1 MAKKPTIFQRIN
13 SMFSG
18 NGAIVN
24 NYNVLRANPDD
35 IIVKTK
41 DKDEYDTAVLQARQQ
56 HLLARQWKRAQY
68 DITNRSLASLNEIKL
83 MYREAD
89 LMDLFPEIGT
99 ALDIITEECNYIND
113 SGCVINITSNSERVK
128 AILQDLFVNRL
139 SVNTMLPM
147 ICRCMCKYGNDFLLL
162 NIDDKNG
169 ITGWKELPVY
179 EIERYENGMENPY
192 ASAYTQLSNVNP
204 YMQNSTKFVWVG
216 TNEYIPYQDWQIA
229 HFRLLYNS
237 IFLPYGC
244 SFLQKARRHFRLLSM
259 MEDSMLLYRLERS
272 VERRVFKINVGAID
286 EQDVPAY
293 VQQIANEF
301 KRTPIID
308 PMTGQI
314 DLRKNVLPVWKKTPI
329 PLLDGR
335 TITIEELA
343 KEYENGKINYV
354 YSIQDNSL
362 QIVPGKVVWCGKN
375 YTPTTMVKI
384 TLDDNSYMVMAP
396 EHEIIMRDGTKKRA
410 DKVQEGESVMPFYRE
425 YNPNSLKRMER
436 YEKIY
441 NPNSGKYEY
450 THRLIAKNIKKENEK
465 YNTVHHKDFNKYN
478 NCPDNLLWCD
488 FHEHHKMHSEVGK
501 NNWKDEQ
508 KRQNTI
514 KKLSE
519 STKKRFQEHPMT
531 QDVKN
536 KISSSLKKTFA
547 DPKYREFFQ
556 KNGQYLV
563 NYNRSEEGRNKTIE
577 CNKKRQSYLAMQ
589 PYNHSELHKQHD
601 EIRRRNKIDFWKNGN
616 IEQAKRR
623 MTVIFDDYMWNKI
636 REAILHKI
644 IYNRCSMLEYINTY
658 LIEHLLEINTNKRLH
673 KLGKISR
680 EVLETRIHEIG
691 FNTITEYIDS
701 IKKNHKIK
709 SIEYINGDD
718 VYCMTVVGL
727 NREEDRHNF
736 ALRTFTEND
745 EWNDSGCFVSNCN
758 TEDFFIPVRSDD
770 APNPIETLPAAQ
782 NLNAIDDIKF
792 IQNKVFTALRVPKSF
807 LNFEEAQGDGKNLS
821 LLDVRFSKTVNRIQQ
836 ALIME
841 LNKVAIVHLILLGL
855 TDELTNFTITMNN
868 PSSQAEMLE
877 IENLAKKI
885 TTAKDAITDGG
896 NGIPL
901 MSVTRAWK
909 TILKWSDKEIADNLE
924 ELRLENAL
932 AGELKKTFQIIK
944 RTGIFDPVDNVYGEA
959 GAEYSDTPEEGADD
973 GGVMGGGG
981 SSAGAAIGGGDVD
994 FGEEDMGG
1002 EEMDNGQEG
1011 EMDIE
1016 NAANEDGGGIE
1027 GGQPEQANEN
1037 LGSRYMKKLLTE
1049 TLQKQ
1054 KKISL
1059 DLQRR
1064 EKHYAELLKKKI
1076 NEEKIEKEKK
1086 DNVERI
1092 PLLNKNFLI
1101 NEELDSLQKQ
1111 LNEFTKKKD

>member
-18 NGAIVN
+18 NGAIAN
-24 NYNVLRANPDD
+24 NYNVQRANPDD

-41 DKDEYDTAVLQARQQ
+41 DKDEYDTAALQARQQ

-68 DITNRSLASLNEIKL
+68 DVTNRSLASLNEIKL

-99 ALDIITEECNYIND
+99 ALDIVTEECNYIGD
-113 SGCVINITSNSERVK
+113 SGCVINITSGSERVK

-139 SVNTMLPM
+139 SINVMLPM

-169 ITGWKELPVY
+169 VTGWKELPVY

-259 MEDSMLLYRLERS
+259 MEDSMLVYRLERS

-314 DLRKNVLPVWKKTPI
+314 DLRKNI
-329 PLLDGR
+329 
-335 TITIEELA
+335 LA
-343 KEYENGKINYV
+343 
-354 YSIQDNSL
+354 
-362 QIVPGKVVWCGKN
+362 
-375 YTPTTMVKI
+375 
-384 TLDDNSYMVMAP
+384 
-396 EHEIIMRDGTKKRA
+396 
-410 DKVQEGESVMPFYRE
+410 
-425 YNPNSLKRMER
+425 
-436 YEKIY
+436 
-441 NPNSGKYEY
+441 
-450 THRLIAKNIKKENEK
+450 
-465 YNTVHHKDFNKYN
+465 
-478 NCPDNLLWCD
+478 
-488 FHEHHKMHSEVGK
+488 
-501 NNWKDEQ
+501 
-508 KRQNTI
+508 
-514 KKLSE
+514 
-519 STKKRFQEHPMT
+519 
-531 QDVKN
+531 
-536 KISSSLKKTFA
+536 
-547 DPKYREFFQ
+547 
-556 KNGQYLV
+556 
-563 NYNRSEEGRNKTIE
+563 
-577 CNKKRQSYLAMQ
+577 
-589 PYNHSELHKQHD
+589 
-601 EIRRRNKIDFWKNGN
+601 
-616 IEQAKRR
+616 
-623 MTVIFDDYMWNKI
+623 
-636 REAILHKI
+636 
-644 IYNRCSMLEYINTY
+644 
-658 LIEHLLEINTNKRLH
+658 
-673 KLGKISR
+673 
-680 EVLETRIHEIG
+680 
-691 FNTITEYIDS
+691 
-701 IKKNHKIK
+701 
-709 SIEYINGDD
+709 
-718 VYCMTVVGL
+718 
-727 NREEDRHNF
+727 
-736 ALRTFTEND
+736 
-745 EWNDSGCFVSNCN
+745 N
-758 TEDFFIPVRSDD
+758 TEDFFIPVRSADD
-770 APNPIETLPAAQ
+770 PNPIETLPAAQ

-821 LLDVRFSKTVNRIQQ
+821 LMDVRFSKTVNRIQQ

-868 PSSQAEMLE
+868 SSSQAEMLE

-981 SSAGAAIGGGDVD
+981 GSAGAAIGGGDVD

-1011 EMDIE
+1011 EMNIE
-1016 NAANEDGGGIE
+1016 NAANEDNGGIE
-1027 GGQPEQANEN
+1027 GGQPEHDNEN

-1049 TLQKQ
+1049 TLRKQ

-1076 NEEKIEKEKK
+1076 NEERIEKEKK

-1101 NEELDSLQKQ
+1101 NEELDTLQKQ

>member
-1 MAKKPTIFQRIN
+1 MTKKPTIFQRIN

-18 NGAIVN
+18 NGAIAN
-24 NYNVLRANPDD
+24 NYNVQRANPDD

-41 DKDEYDTAVLQARQQ
+41 DKDEYDTAALQARQQ

-99 ALDIITEECNYIND
+99 ALDIVTEECNYIGD
-113 SGCVINITSNSERVK
+113 SGCVINITSGSERVK

-139 SVNTMLPM
+139 SINVMLPM

-169 ITGWKELPVY
+169 VTGWKELPVY

-259 MEDSMLLYRLERS
+259 MEDSMLVYRLERS

-314 DLRKNVLPVWKKTPI
+314 DLRKNI
-329 PLLDGR
+329 
-335 TITIEELA
+335 LA
-343 KEYENGKINYV
+343 
-354 YSIQDNSL
+354 
-362 QIVPGKVVWCGKN
+362 
-375 YTPTTMVKI
+375 
-384 TLDDNSYMVMAP
+384 
-396 EHEIIMRDGTKKRA
+396 
-410 DKVQEGESVMPFYRE
+410 
-425 YNPNSLKRMER
+425 
-436 YEKIY
+436 
-441 NPNSGKYEY
+441 
-450 THRLIAKNIKKENEK
+450 
-465 YNTVHHKDFNKYN
+465 
-478 NCPDNLLWCD
+478 
-488 FHEHHKMHSEVGK
+488 
-501 NNWKDEQ
+501 
-508 KRQNTI
+508 
-514 KKLSE
+514 
-519 STKKRFQEHPMT
+519 
-531 QDVKN
+531 
-536 KISSSLKKTFA
+536 
-547 DPKYREFFQ
+547 
-556 KNGQYLV
+556 
-563 NYNRSEEGRNKTIE
+563 
-577 CNKKRQSYLAMQ
+577 
-589 PYNHSELHKQHD
+589 
-601 EIRRRNKIDFWKNGN
+601 
-616 IEQAKRR
+616 
-623 MTVIFDDYMWNKI
+623 
-636 REAILHKI
+636 
-644 IYNRCSMLEYINTY
+644 
-658 LIEHLLEINTNKRLH
+658 
-673 KLGKISR
+673 
-680 EVLETRIHEIG
+680 
-691 FNTITEYIDS
+691 
-701 IKKNHKIK
+701 
-709 SIEYINGDD
+709 
-718 VYCMTVVGL
+718 
-727 NREEDRHNF
+727 
-736 ALRTFTEND
+736 
-745 EWNDSGCFVSNCN
+745 N
-758 TEDFFIPVRSDD
+758 TEDFFIPVRSADD
-770 APNPIETLPAAQ
+770 PNPIETLPAAQ

-821 LLDVRFSKTVNRIQQ
+821 LMDVRFSKTVNRIQQ

-868 PSSQAEMLE
+868 SSSQAEMLE

-1011 EMDIE
+1011 EMNIE
-1016 NAANEDGGGIE
+1016 NAANEDNGGIE

-1049 TLQKQ
+1049 TLRKQ

-1076 NEEKIEKEKK
+1076 NEERIEKEKK

-1101 NEELDSLQKQ
+1101 NEELDTLQKQ

>member
-18 NGAIVN
+18 NGAIAN
-24 NYNVLRANPDD
+24 NYNVQRANPDD

-41 DKDEYDTAVLQARQQ
+41 DKDEYDTAAFHARPP
-56 HLLARQWKRAQY
+56 HPLARQWKRAQY

-99 ALDIITEECNYIND
+99 ALDIVTEECNYIGD
-113 SGCVINITSNSERVK
+113 SGCVINITSGSERVK

-139 SVNTMLPM
+139 SINVMLPM

-169 ITGWKELPVY
+169 VTGWKELPVY

-259 MEDSMLLYRLERS
+259 MEDSMLVYRLERS

-314 DLRKNVLPVWKKTPI
+314 DLRKNI
-329 PLLDGR
+329 
-335 TITIEELA
+335 LA
-343 KEYENGKINYV
+343 
-354 YSIQDNSL
+354 
-362 QIVPGKVVWCGKN
+362 
-375 YTPTTMVKI
+375 
-384 TLDDNSYMVMAP
+384 
-396 EHEIIMRDGTKKRA
+396 
-410 DKVQEGESVMPFYRE
+410 
-425 YNPNSLKRMER
+425 
-436 YEKIY
+436 
-441 NPNSGKYEY
+441 
-450 THRLIAKNIKKENEK
+450 
-465 YNTVHHKDFNKYN
+465 
-478 NCPDNLLWCD
+478 
-488 FHEHHKMHSEVGK
+488 
-501 NNWKDEQ
+501 
-508 KRQNTI
+508 
-514 KKLSE
+514 
-519 STKKRFQEHPMT
+519 
-531 QDVKN
+531 
-536 KISSSLKKTFA
+536 
-547 DPKYREFFQ
+547 
-556 KNGQYLV
+556 
-563 NYNRSEEGRNKTIE
+563 
-577 CNKKRQSYLAMQ
+577 
-589 PYNHSELHKQHD
+589 
-601 EIRRRNKIDFWKNGN
+601 
-616 IEQAKRR
+616 
-623 MTVIFDDYMWNKI
+623 
-636 REAILHKI
+636 
-644 IYNRCSMLEYINTY
+644 
-658 LIEHLLEINTNKRLH
+658 
-673 KLGKISR
+673 
-680 EVLETRIHEIG
+680 
-691 FNTITEYIDS
+691 
-701 IKKNHKIK
+701 
-709 SIEYINGDD
+709 
-718 VYCMTVVGL
+718 
-727 NREEDRHNF
+727 
-736 ALRTFTEND
+736 
-745 EWNDSGCFVSNCN
+745 N
-758 TEDFFIPVRSDD
+758 TEDFFIPVRSADD
-770 APNPIETLPAAQ
+770 PNPIETLPAAQ

-821 LLDVRFSKTVNRIQQ
+821 LMDVRFSKTVNRIQQ

-868 PSSQAEMLE
+868 SSSQAEMLE

-1011 EMDIE
+1011 EMNIE
-1016 NAANEDGGGIE
+1016 NAANEDNGGIE

-1049 TLQKQ
+1049 TLRKQ

-1076 NEEKIEKEKK
+1076 NEERIEKEKK

-1101 NEELDSLQKQ
+1101 NEELDTLQKQ

>member
-24 NYNVLRANPDD
+24 NYNVQRANPDD

-41 DKDEYDTAVLQARQQ
+41 DKDEYDKAALQARQQ

-83 MYREAD
+83 CYREAD

-99 ALDIITEECNYIND
+99 ALDIVTEECNYIGD
-113 SGCVINITSNSERVK
+113 SGCVINISSGSERVK

-139 SVNTMLPM
+139 SINVMLPM

-169 ITGWKELPVY
+169 VTGWKELPVY

-259 MEDSMLLYRLERS
+259 MEDSMLVYRLERS

-308 PMTGQI
+308 PLTGQI
-314 DLRKNVLPVWKKTPI
+314 DLRKNI
-329 PLLDGR
+329 
-335 TITIEELA
+335 LA
-343 KEYENGKINYV
+343 
-354 YSIQDNSL
+354 
-362 QIVPGKVVWCGKN
+362 
-375 YTPTTMVKI
+375 
-384 TLDDNSYMVMAP
+384 
-396 EHEIIMRDGTKKRA
+396 
-410 DKVQEGESVMPFYRE
+410 
-425 YNPNSLKRMER
+425 
-436 YEKIY
+436 
-441 NPNSGKYEY
+441 
-450 THRLIAKNIKKENEK
+450 
-465 YNTVHHKDFNKYN
+465 
-478 NCPDNLLWCD
+478 
-488 FHEHHKMHSEVGK
+488 
-501 NNWKDEQ
+501 
-508 KRQNTI
+508 
-514 KKLSE
+514 
-519 STKKRFQEHPMT
+519 
-531 QDVKN
+531 
-536 KISSSLKKTFA
+536 
-547 DPKYREFFQ
+547 
-556 KNGQYLV
+556 
-563 NYNRSEEGRNKTIE
+563 
-577 CNKKRQSYLAMQ
+577 
-589 PYNHSELHKQHD
+589 
-601 EIRRRNKIDFWKNGN
+601 
-616 IEQAKRR
+616 
-623 MTVIFDDYMWNKI
+623 
-636 REAILHKI
+636 
-644 IYNRCSMLEYINTY
+644 
-658 LIEHLLEINTNKRLH
+658 
-673 KLGKISR
+673 
-680 EVLETRIHEIG
+680 
-691 FNTITEYIDS
+691 
-701 IKKNHKIK
+701 
-709 SIEYINGDD
+709 
-718 VYCMTVVGL
+718 
-727 NREEDRHNF
+727 
-736 ALRTFTEND
+736 
-745 EWNDSGCFVSNCN
+745 N

-973 GGVMGGGG
+973 GSVMGGGS

-1002 EEMDNGQEG
+1002 EEIDNGQEG

-1016 NAANEDGGGIE
+1016 NAANEDNGSIE

-1049 TLQKQ
+1049 TLRKQ

-1059 DLQRR
+1059 DLQKR

-1076 NEEKIEKEKK
+1076 NEERIEKEKK

>member
-24 NYNVLRANPDD
+24 NYNVQRANPDD

-41 DKDEYDTAVLQARQQ
+41 DKDEYDTAALQARQQ

-83 MYREAD
+83 CYREAD

-99 ALDIITEECNYIND
+99 ALDIVTEECNYIGD
-113 SGCVINITSNSERVK
+113 SGCVINITSGSERVK

-139 SVNTMLPM
+139 SINVMLPM

-169 ITGWKELPVY
+169 VTGWKELPVY

-259 MEDSMLLYRLERS
+259 MEDSMLVYRLERS

-308 PMTGQI
+308 PLTGQI
-314 DLRKNVLPVWKKTPI
+314 DLRKNI
-329 PLLDGR
+329 
-335 TITIEELA
+335 LA
-343 KEYENGKINYV
+343 
-354 YSIQDNSL
+354 
-362 QIVPGKVVWCGKN
+362 
-375 YTPTTMVKI
+375 
-384 TLDDNSYMVMAP
+384 
-396 EHEIIMRDGTKKRA
+396 
-410 DKVQEGESVMPFYRE
+410 
-425 YNPNSLKRMER
+425 
-436 YEKIY
+436 
-441 NPNSGKYEY
+441 
-450 THRLIAKNIKKENEK
+450 
-465 YNTVHHKDFNKYN
+465 
-478 NCPDNLLWCD
+478 
-488 FHEHHKMHSEVGK
+488 
-501 NNWKDEQ
+501 
-508 KRQNTI
+508 
-514 KKLSE
+514 
-519 STKKRFQEHPMT
+519 
-531 QDVKN
+531 
-536 KISSSLKKTFA
+536 
-547 DPKYREFFQ
+547 
-556 KNGQYLV
+556 
-563 NYNRSEEGRNKTIE
+563 
-577 CNKKRQSYLAMQ
+577 
-589 PYNHSELHKQHD
+589 
-601 EIRRRNKIDFWKNGN
+601 
-616 IEQAKRR
+616 
-623 MTVIFDDYMWNKI
+623 
-636 REAILHKI
+636 
-644 IYNRCSMLEYINTY
+644 
-658 LIEHLLEINTNKRLH
+658 
-673 KLGKISR
+673 
-680 EVLETRIHEIG
+680 
-691 FNTITEYIDS
+691 
-701 IKKNHKIK
+701 
-709 SIEYINGDD
+709 
-718 VYCMTVVGL
+718 
-727 NREEDRHNF
+727 
-736 ALRTFTEND
+736 
-745 EWNDSGCFVSNCN
+745 N

-973 GGVMGGGG
+973 GSVMGGGS

-1002 EEMDNGQEG
+1002 EEIDNGQEG

-1016 NAANEDGGGIE
+1016 NAANEDNGSIE

-1049 TLQKQ
+1049 TLRKQ

-1059 DLQRR
+1059 DLQKR

-1076 NEEKIEKEKK
+1076 NEERIEKEKK

>member
-24 NYNVLRANPDD
+24 NYNVQRANPDD

-41 DKDEYDTAVLQARQQ
+41 DKDEYDKAALQARQQ

-83 MYREAD
+83 CYREAD

-99 ALDIITEECNYIND
+99 ALDIVTEECNYIGD
-113 SGCVINITSNSERVK
+113 SGCVININSGSERVK

-139 SVNTMLPM
+139 SINVMLPM

-169 ITGWKELPVY
+169 VTGWKELPVY

-259 MEDSMLLYRLERS
+259 MEDSMLVYRLERS

-308 PMTGQI
+308 PLTGQI
-314 DLRKNVLPVWKKTPI
+314 DLRKNI
-329 PLLDGR
+329 
-335 TITIEELA
+335 LA
-343 KEYENGKINYV
+343 
-354 YSIQDNSL
+354 
-362 QIVPGKVVWCGKN
+362 
-375 YTPTTMVKI
+375 
-384 TLDDNSYMVMAP
+384 
-396 EHEIIMRDGTKKRA
+396 
-410 DKVQEGESVMPFYRE
+410 
-425 YNPNSLKRMER
+425 
-436 YEKIY
+436 
-441 NPNSGKYEY
+441 
-450 THRLIAKNIKKENEK
+450 
-465 YNTVHHKDFNKYN
+465 
-478 NCPDNLLWCD
+478 
-488 FHEHHKMHSEVGK
+488 
-501 NNWKDEQ
+501 
-508 KRQNTI
+508 
-514 KKLSE
+514 
-519 STKKRFQEHPMT
+519 
-531 QDVKN
+531 
-536 KISSSLKKTFA
+536 
-547 DPKYREFFQ
+547 
-556 KNGQYLV
+556 
-563 NYNRSEEGRNKTIE
+563 
-577 CNKKRQSYLAMQ
+577 
-589 PYNHSELHKQHD
+589 
-601 EIRRRNKIDFWKNGN
+601 
-616 IEQAKRR
+616 
-623 MTVIFDDYMWNKI
+623 
-636 REAILHKI
+636 
-644 IYNRCSMLEYINTY
+644 
-658 LIEHLLEINTNKRLH
+658 
-673 KLGKISR
+673 
-680 EVLETRIHEIG
+680 
-691 FNTITEYIDS
+691 
-701 IKKNHKIK
+701 
-709 SIEYINGDD
+709 
-718 VYCMTVVGL
+718 
-727 NREEDRHNF
+727 
-736 ALRTFTEND
+736 
-745 EWNDSGCFVSNCN
+745 N

-973 GGVMGGGG
+973 GSVMGGGS

-1002 EEMDNGQEG
+1002 EESDNGQEG

-1016 NAANEDGGGIE
+1016 NAANEDNGSIE

-1049 TLQKQ
+1049 TLRKQ

-1059 DLQRR
+1059 DLQKR

-1076 NEEKIEKEKK
+1076 NEERIEKEKK

>member
-24 NYNVLRANPDD
+24 NYNVQRTNPDD
-35 IIVKTK
+35 IIIKTK
-41 DKDEYDTAVLQARQQ
+41 DKEEYDTAALQARQQ

-99 ALDIITEECNYIND
+99 ALDIVTEECNYIGD
-113 SGCVINITSNSERVK
+113 SGCVINISSGSERVK

-139 SVNTMLPM
+139 SINVMLPM

-169 ITGWKELPVY
+169 VTGWKELPVY

-259 MEDSMLLYRLERS
+259 MEDSMLVYRLERS

-308 PMTGQI
+308 PLTGQI
-314 DLRKNVLPVWKKTPI
+314 DLRKNI
-329 PLLDGR
+329 
-335 TITIEELA
+335 LA
-343 KEYENGKINYV
+343 
-354 YSIQDNSL
+354 
-362 QIVPGKVVWCGKN
+362 
-375 YTPTTMVKI
+375 
-384 TLDDNSYMVMAP
+384 
-396 EHEIIMRDGTKKRA
+396 
-410 DKVQEGESVMPFYRE
+410 
-425 YNPNSLKRMER
+425 
-436 YEKIY
+436 
-441 NPNSGKYEY
+441 
-450 THRLIAKNIKKENEK
+450 
-465 YNTVHHKDFNKYN
+465 
-478 NCPDNLLWCD
+478 
-488 FHEHHKMHSEVGK
+488 
-501 NNWKDEQ
+501 
-508 KRQNTI
+508 
-514 KKLSE
+514 
-519 STKKRFQEHPMT
+519 
-531 QDVKN
+531 
-536 KISSSLKKTFA
+536 
-547 DPKYREFFQ
+547 
-556 KNGQYLV
+556 
-563 NYNRSEEGRNKTIE
+563 
-577 CNKKRQSYLAMQ
+577 
-589 PYNHSELHKQHD
+589 
-601 EIRRRNKIDFWKNGN
+601 
-616 IEQAKRR
+616 
-623 MTVIFDDYMWNKI
+623 
-636 REAILHKI
+636 
-644 IYNRCSMLEYINTY
+644 
-658 LIEHLLEINTNKRLH
+658 
-673 KLGKISR
+673 
-680 EVLETRIHEIG
+680 
-691 FNTITEYIDS
+691 
-701 IKKNHKIK
+701 
-709 SIEYINGDD
+709 
-718 VYCMTVVGL
+718 
-727 NREEDRHNF
+727 
-736 ALRTFTEND
+736 
-745 EWNDSGCFVSNCN
+745 N

-973 GGVMGGGG
+973 GSVMGGGS

-1002 EEMDNGQEG
+1002 EEIDNGQEG

-1016 NAANEDGGGIE
+1016 NAANEDNGSIE

-1049 TLQKQ
+1049 TLRKQ

-1076 NEEKIEKEKK
+1076 NEERIEKEKK
-1086 DNVERI
+1086 DNIERI

>member
-24 NYNVLRANPDD
+24 NYNVQRANPDD

-41 DKDEYDTAVLQARQQ
+41 DKDEYDKAALQARQQ

-83 MYREAD
+83 CYREAD

-99 ALDIITEECNYIND
+99 ALDIVTEECNYIGD
-113 SGCVINITSNSERVK
+113 SGCVINITSGSERVK

-139 SVNTMLPM
+139 SINVMLPM

-169 ITGWKELPVY
+169 VTGWKELPVY

-259 MEDSMLLYRLERS
+259 MEDSMLVYRLERS

-308 PMTGQI
+308 PLTGQI
-314 DLRKNVLPVWKKTPI
+314 DLRKNI
-329 PLLDGR
+329 
-335 TITIEELA
+335 LA
-343 KEYENGKINYV
+343 
-354 YSIQDNSL
+354 
-362 QIVPGKVVWCGKN
+362 
-375 YTPTTMVKI
+375 
-384 TLDDNSYMVMAP
+384 
-396 EHEIIMRDGTKKRA
+396 
-410 DKVQEGESVMPFYRE
+410 
-425 YNPNSLKRMER
+425 
-436 YEKIY
+436 
-441 NPNSGKYEY
+441 
-450 THRLIAKNIKKENEK
+450 
-465 YNTVHHKDFNKYN
+465 
-478 NCPDNLLWCD
+478 
-488 FHEHHKMHSEVGK
+488 
-501 NNWKDEQ
+501 
-508 KRQNTI
+508 
-514 KKLSE
+514 
-519 STKKRFQEHPMT
+519 
-531 QDVKN
+531 
-536 KISSSLKKTFA
+536 
-547 DPKYREFFQ
+547 
-556 KNGQYLV
+556 
-563 NYNRSEEGRNKTIE
+563 
-577 CNKKRQSYLAMQ
+577 
-589 PYNHSELHKQHD
+589 
-601 EIRRRNKIDFWKNGN
+601 
-616 IEQAKRR
+616 
-623 MTVIFDDYMWNKI
+623 
-636 REAILHKI
+636 
-644 IYNRCSMLEYINTY
+644 
-658 LIEHLLEINTNKRLH
+658 
-673 KLGKISR
+673 
-680 EVLETRIHEIG
+680 
-691 FNTITEYIDS
+691 
-701 IKKNHKIK
+701 
-709 SIEYINGDD
+709 
-718 VYCMTVVGL
+718 
-727 NREEDRHNF
+727 
-736 ALRTFTEND
+736 
-745 EWNDSGCFVSNCN
+745 N

-973 GGVMGGGG
+973 GSVMGGGS

-994 FGEEDMGG
+994 FGEEDIGG

-1016 NAANEDGGGIE
+1016 NAANEDNGGVE
-1027 GGQPEQANEN
+1027 GEQPEQANEN

-1049 TLQKQ
+1049 TLRKQ

-1064 EKHYAELLKKKI
+1064 EKHYTELLKKKI
-1076 NEEKIEKEKK
+1076 NEERIEKEKK

>member
-24 NYNVLRANPDD
+24 NYNVQRANPDD

-41 DKDEYDTAVLQARQQ
+41 DKDEYDKAALQARQQ

-83 MYREAD
+83 CYREAD

-99 ALDIITEECNYIND
+99 ALDIVTEECNYIGD
-113 SGCVINITSNSERVK
+113 SGCVINITSGSERVK

-139 SVNTMLPM
+139 SINVMLPM

-169 ITGWKELPVY
+169 VTGWKELPVY

-259 MEDSMLLYRLERS
+259 MEDSMLVYRLERS

-308 PMTGQI
+308 PLTGQI
-314 DLRKNVLPVWKKTPI
+314 DLRKNI
-329 PLLDGR
+329 
-335 TITIEELA
+335 LA
-343 KEYENGKINYV
+343 
-354 YSIQDNSL
+354 
-362 QIVPGKVVWCGKN
+362 
-375 YTPTTMVKI
+375 
-384 TLDDNSYMVMAP
+384 
-396 EHEIIMRDGTKKRA
+396 
-410 DKVQEGESVMPFYRE
+410 
-425 YNPNSLKRMER
+425 
-436 YEKIY
+436 
-441 NPNSGKYEY
+441 
-450 THRLIAKNIKKENEK
+450 
-465 YNTVHHKDFNKYN
+465 
-478 NCPDNLLWCD
+478 
-488 FHEHHKMHSEVGK
+488 
-501 NNWKDEQ
+501 
-508 KRQNTI
+508 
-514 KKLSE
+514 
-519 STKKRFQEHPMT
+519 
-531 QDVKN
+531 
-536 KISSSLKKTFA
+536 
-547 DPKYREFFQ
+547 
-556 KNGQYLV
+556 
-563 NYNRSEEGRNKTIE
+563 
-577 CNKKRQSYLAMQ
+577 
-589 PYNHSELHKQHD
+589 
-601 EIRRRNKIDFWKNGN
+601 
-616 IEQAKRR
+616 
-623 MTVIFDDYMWNKI
+623 
-636 REAILHKI
+636 
-644 IYNRCSMLEYINTY
+644 
-658 LIEHLLEINTNKRLH
+658 
-673 KLGKISR
+673 
-680 EVLETRIHEIG
+680 
-691 FNTITEYIDS
+691 
-701 IKKNHKIK
+701 
-709 SIEYINGDD
+709 
-718 VYCMTVVGL
+718 
-727 NREEDRHNF
+727 
-736 ALRTFTEND
+736 
-745 EWNDSGCFVSNCN
+745 N

-973 GGVMGGGG
+973 GSVMGGGS
-981 SSAGAAIGGGDVD
+981 SSAGTAIGGGDVD
-994 FGEEDMGG
+994 FGEEDIGG

-1016 NAANEDGGGIE
+1016 NAANEDNGGVE
-1027 GGQPEQANEN
+1027 GEQPEQANEN

-1049 TLQKQ
+1049 TLRKQ

-1064 EKHYAELLKKKI
+1064 EKHYTELLKKKI
-1076 NEEKIEKEKK
+1076 NEERIEKEKK

>member
-1 MAKKPTIFQRIN
+1 MC
-13 SMFSG
+13 
-18 NGAIVN
+18 
-24 NYNVLRANPDD
+24 
-35 IIVKTK
+35 
-41 DKDEYDTAVLQARQQ
+41 
-56 HLLARQWKRAQY
+56 
-68 DITNRSLASLNEIKL
+68 
-83 MYREAD
+83 YREAD

-99 ALDIITEECNYIND
+99 ALDIVTEECNYIGD
-113 SGCVINITSNSERVK
+113 SGCVINISSGSERVK

-139 SVNTMLPM
+139 SINVMLPM

-169 ITGWKELPVY
+169 VTGWKELPVY

-259 MEDSMLLYRLERS
+259 MEDSMLVYRLERS

-308 PMTGQI
+308 PLTGQI
-314 DLRKNVLPVWKKTPI
+314 DLRKNI
-329 PLLDGR
+329 
-335 TITIEELA
+335 LA
-343 KEYENGKINYV
+343 
-354 YSIQDNSL
+354 
-362 QIVPGKVVWCGKN
+362 
-375 YTPTTMVKI
+375 
-384 TLDDNSYMVMAP
+384 
-396 EHEIIMRDGTKKRA
+396 
-410 DKVQEGESVMPFYRE
+410 
-425 YNPNSLKRMER
+425 
-436 YEKIY
+436 
-441 NPNSGKYEY
+441 
-450 THRLIAKNIKKENEK
+450 
-465 YNTVHHKDFNKYN
+465 
-478 NCPDNLLWCD
+478 
-488 FHEHHKMHSEVGK
+488 
-501 NNWKDEQ
+501 
-508 KRQNTI
+508 
-514 KKLSE
+514 
-519 STKKRFQEHPMT
+519 
-531 QDVKN
+531 
-536 KISSSLKKTFA
+536 
-547 DPKYREFFQ
+547 
-556 KNGQYLV
+556 
-563 NYNRSEEGRNKTIE
+563 
-577 CNKKRQSYLAMQ
+577 
-589 PYNHSELHKQHD
+589 
-601 EIRRRNKIDFWKNGN
+601 
-616 IEQAKRR
+616 
-623 MTVIFDDYMWNKI
+623 
-636 REAILHKI
+636 
-644 IYNRCSMLEYINTY
+644 
-658 LIEHLLEINTNKRLH
+658 
-673 KLGKISR
+673 
-680 EVLETRIHEIG
+680 
-691 FNTITEYIDS
+691 
-701 IKKNHKIK
+701 
-709 SIEYINGDD
+709 
-718 VYCMTVVGL
+718 
-727 NREEDRHNF
+727 
-736 ALRTFTEND
+736 
-745 EWNDSGCFVSNCN
+745 N

-973 GGVMGGGG
+973 GSVMGGGS

-1002 EEMDNGQEG
+1002 EESDNGQEG

-1016 NAANEDGGGIE
+1016 NAANEDNGSIE

-1049 TLQKQ
+1049 TLRKQ

-1059 DLQRR
+1059 DLQKR

-1076 NEEKIEKEKK
+1076 NEERIEKEKK

>member
-18 NGAIVN
+18 NGAIAN
-24 NYNVLRANPDD
+24 NYNVQRANPDD

-41 DKDEYDTAVLQARQQ
+41 DKDEYDTAALQARQQ

-68 DITNRSLASLNEIKL
+68 DVTNRSLASLNEIKL

-99 ALDIITEECNYIND
+99 ALDIVTEECNYIGD
-113 SGCVINITSNSERVK
+113 SGCVINITSGSERVK

-139 SVNTMLPM
+139 SINVMLPM

-169 ITGWKELPVY
+169 VTGWKELPVY

-259 MEDSMLLYRLERS
+259 MEDSMLVYRLERS

-314 DLRKNVLPVWKKTPI
+314 DLRKNI
-329 PLLDGR
+329 
-335 TITIEELA
+335 LA
-343 KEYENGKINYV
+343 
-354 YSIQDNSL
+354 
-362 QIVPGKVVWCGKN
+362 
-375 YTPTTMVKI
+375 
-384 TLDDNSYMVMAP
+384 
-396 EHEIIMRDGTKKRA
+396 
-410 DKVQEGESVMPFYRE
+410 
-425 YNPNSLKRMER
+425 
-436 YEKIY
+436 
-441 NPNSGKYEY
+441 
-450 THRLIAKNIKKENEK
+450 
-465 YNTVHHKDFNKYN
+465 
-478 NCPDNLLWCD
+478 
-488 FHEHHKMHSEVGK
+488 
-501 NNWKDEQ
+501 
-508 KRQNTI
+508 
-514 KKLSE
+514 
-519 STKKRFQEHPMT
+519 
-531 QDVKN
+531 
-536 KISSSLKKTFA
+536 
-547 DPKYREFFQ
+547 
-556 KNGQYLV
+556 
-563 NYNRSEEGRNKTIE
+563 
-577 CNKKRQSYLAMQ
+577 
-589 PYNHSELHKQHD
+589 
-601 EIRRRNKIDFWKNGN
+601 
-616 IEQAKRR
+616 
-623 MTVIFDDYMWNKI
+623 
-636 REAILHKI
+636 
-644 IYNRCSMLEYINTY
+644 
-658 LIEHLLEINTNKRLH
+658 
-673 KLGKISR
+673 
-680 EVLETRIHEIG
+680 
-691 FNTITEYIDS
+691 
-701 IKKNHKIK
+701 
-709 SIEYINGDD
+709 
-718 VYCMTVVGL
+718 
-727 NREEDRHNF
+727 
-736 ALRTFTEND
+736 
-745 EWNDSGCFVSNCN
+745 N
-758 TEDFFIPVRSDD
+758 TEDFFIPVRSADD
-770 APNPIETLPAAQ
+770 PNPIETLPAAQ
-782 NLNAIDDIKF
+782 NLNAIDESKG

-821 LLDVRFSKTVNRIQQ
+821 LMDVRFSKTVNRIQQ

-868 PSSQAEMLE
+868 SSSQAEMLE

-981 SSAGAAIGGGDVD
+981 GSAGAAIGGGDVD

-1011 EMDIE
+1011 EMNIE
-1016 NAANEDGGGIE
+1016 NAANEDNGGIE

-1049 TLQKQ
+1049 TLRKQ

-1076 NEEKIEKEKK
+1076 NEERIEKEKK

-1101 NEELDSLQKQ
+1101 NEELDTLQKQ

>member
-24 NYNVLRANPDD
+24 NYNVQRANPDD

-41 DKDEYDTAVLQARQQ
+41 DKDEYDKAALQARQQ

-83 MYREAD
+83 CYREAD

-99 ALDIITEECNYIND
+99 ALDIVTEECNYIGD
-113 SGCVINITSNSERVK
+113 SGCVINISSGSERVK

-139 SVNTMLPM
+139 SINVMLPM

-169 ITGWKELPVY
+169 VTGWKELPVY

-259 MEDSMLLYRLERS
+259 MEDSMLVYRLERS

-308 PMTGQI
+308 PLTGQI
-314 DLRKNVLPVWKKTPI
+314 DLRKNI
-329 PLLDGR
+329 
-335 TITIEELA
+335 LA
-343 KEYENGKINYV
+343 
-354 YSIQDNSL
+354 
-362 QIVPGKVVWCGKN
+362 
-375 YTPTTMVKI
+375 
-384 TLDDNSYMVMAP
+384 
-396 EHEIIMRDGTKKRA
+396 
-410 DKVQEGESVMPFYRE
+410 
-425 YNPNSLKRMER
+425 
-436 YEKIY
+436 
-441 NPNSGKYEY
+441 
-450 THRLIAKNIKKENEK
+450 
-465 YNTVHHKDFNKYN
+465 
-478 NCPDNLLWCD
+478 
-488 FHEHHKMHSEVGK
+488 
-501 NNWKDEQ
+501 
-508 KRQNTI
+508 
-514 KKLSE
+514 
-519 STKKRFQEHPMT
+519 
-531 QDVKN
+531 
-536 KISSSLKKTFA
+536 
-547 DPKYREFFQ
+547 
-556 KNGQYLV
+556 
-563 NYNRSEEGRNKTIE
+563 
-577 CNKKRQSYLAMQ
+577 
-589 PYNHSELHKQHD
+589 
-601 EIRRRNKIDFWKNGN
+601 
-616 IEQAKRR
+616 
-623 MTVIFDDYMWNKI
+623 
-636 REAILHKI
+636 
-644 IYNRCSMLEYINTY
+644 
-658 LIEHLLEINTNKRLH
+658 
-673 KLGKISR
+673 
-680 EVLETRIHEIG
+680 
-691 FNTITEYIDS
+691 
-701 IKKNHKIK
+701 
-709 SIEYINGDD
+709 
-718 VYCMTVVGL
+718 
-727 NREEDRHNF
+727 
-736 ALRTFTEND
+736 
-745 EWNDSGCFVSNCN
+745 N

-973 GGVMGGGG
+973 GSVMGGGS

-994 FGEEDMGG
+994 FGEEDMGS
-1002 EEMDNGQEG
+1002 EEIDNGQEG

-1016 NAANEDGGGIE
+1016 NAANEDNGSIE

-1049 TLQKQ
+1049 TLRKQ

-1059 DLQRR
+1059 DLQKR

-1076 NEEKIEKEKK
+1076 NEERIEKEKK

>member
-24 NYNVLRANPDD
+24 NYNVQKTNPDD

-41 DKDEYDTAVLQARQQ
+41 DKDEYDMAALQARQQ

-83 MYREAD
+83 CYREAD

-99 ALDIITEECNYIND
+99 ALDIVTEECNYIGD
-113 SGCVINITSNSERVK
+113 SGCVINITSGSERVK

-139 SVNTMLPM
+139 SINVMLPM

-169 ITGWKELPVY
+169 VTGWKELPVY

-259 MEDSMLLYRLERS
+259 MEDSMLVYRLERS

-308 PMTGQI
+308 PLTGQI
-314 DLRKNVLPVWKKTPI
+314 DLRKNI
-329 PLLDGR
+329 
-335 TITIEELA
+335 LA
-343 KEYENGKINYV
+343 
-354 YSIQDNSL
+354 
-362 QIVPGKVVWCGKN
+362 
-375 YTPTTMVKI
+375 
-384 TLDDNSYMVMAP
+384 
-396 EHEIIMRDGTKKRA
+396 
-410 DKVQEGESVMPFYRE
+410 
-425 YNPNSLKRMER
+425 
-436 YEKIY
+436 
-441 NPNSGKYEY
+441 
-450 THRLIAKNIKKENEK
+450 
-465 YNTVHHKDFNKYN
+465 
-478 NCPDNLLWCD
+478 
-488 FHEHHKMHSEVGK
+488 
-501 NNWKDEQ
+501 
-508 KRQNTI
+508 
-514 KKLSE
+514 
-519 STKKRFQEHPMT
+519 
-531 QDVKN
+531 
-536 KISSSLKKTFA
+536 
-547 DPKYREFFQ
+547 
-556 KNGQYLV
+556 
-563 NYNRSEEGRNKTIE
+563 
-577 CNKKRQSYLAMQ
+577 
-589 PYNHSELHKQHD
+589 
-601 EIRRRNKIDFWKNGN
+601 
-616 IEQAKRR
+616 
-623 MTVIFDDYMWNKI
+623 
-636 REAILHKI
+636 
-644 IYNRCSMLEYINTY
+644 
-658 LIEHLLEINTNKRLH
+658 
-673 KLGKISR
+673 
-680 EVLETRIHEIG
+680 
-691 FNTITEYIDS
+691 
-701 IKKNHKIK
+701 
-709 SIEYINGDD
+709 
-718 VYCMTVVGL
+718 
-727 NREEDRHNF
+727 
-736 ALRTFTEND
+736 
-745 EWNDSGCFVSNCN
+745 N

-973 GGVMGGGG
+973 GSVMGGGG
-981 SSAGAAIGGGDVD
+981 RSAGAAIGGGDVD
-994 FGEEDMGG
+994 FGEEDIGG

-1016 NAANEDGGGIE
+1016 NAADEDNGGME
-1027 GGQPEQANEN
+1027 GEQPEQANEN

-1076 NEEKIEKEKK
+1076 NEERIEKEKK
-1086 DNVERI
+1086 ENVEII

>member
-18 NGAIVN
+18 NGAIAN
-24 NYNVLRANPDD
+24 NYNVQRANPDD

-41 DKDEYDTAVLQARQQ
+41 DKDEYDTAALQARQQ

-83 MYREAD
+83 MYRESD

-99 ALDIITEECNYIND
+99 ALDIVTEECNYIGD
-113 SGCVINITSNSERVK
+113 SGCVINITSGSERVK

-139 SVNTMLPM
+139 SINVMLPM

-169 ITGWKELPVY
+169 VTGWKELPVY

-259 MEDSMLLYRLERS
+259 MEDSMLVYRLERS

-293 VQQIANEF
+293 VQRIANEF

-314 DLRKNVLPVWKKTPI
+314 DLRKNI
-329 PLLDGR
+329 
-335 TITIEELA
+335 LA
-343 KEYENGKINYV
+343 
-354 YSIQDNSL
+354 
-362 QIVPGKVVWCGKN
+362 
-375 YTPTTMVKI
+375 
-384 TLDDNSYMVMAP
+384 
-396 EHEIIMRDGTKKRA
+396 
-410 DKVQEGESVMPFYRE
+410 
-425 YNPNSLKRMER
+425 
-436 YEKIY
+436 
-441 NPNSGKYEY
+441 
-450 THRLIAKNIKKENEK
+450 
-465 YNTVHHKDFNKYN
+465 
-478 NCPDNLLWCD
+478 
-488 FHEHHKMHSEVGK
+488 
-501 NNWKDEQ
+501 
-508 KRQNTI
+508 
-514 KKLSE
+514 
-519 STKKRFQEHPMT
+519 
-531 QDVKN
+531 
-536 KISSSLKKTFA
+536 
-547 DPKYREFFQ
+547 
-556 KNGQYLV
+556 
-563 NYNRSEEGRNKTIE
+563 
-577 CNKKRQSYLAMQ
+577 
-589 PYNHSELHKQHD
+589 
-601 EIRRRNKIDFWKNGN
+601 
-616 IEQAKRR
+616 
-623 MTVIFDDYMWNKI
+623 
-636 REAILHKI
+636 
-644 IYNRCSMLEYINTY
+644 
-658 LIEHLLEINTNKRLH
+658 
-673 KLGKISR
+673 
-680 EVLETRIHEIG
+680 
-691 FNTITEYIDS
+691 
-701 IKKNHKIK
+701 
-709 SIEYINGDD
+709 
-718 VYCMTVVGL
+718 
-727 NREEDRHNF
+727 
-736 ALRTFTEND
+736 
-745 EWNDSGCFVSNCN
+745 N

-821 LLDVRFSKTVNRIQQ
+821 LMDVRFSKTVNRIQQ

-1011 EMDIE
+1011 EMNIE
-1016 NAANEDGGGIE
+1016 NAANEDNGGIE

-1049 TLQKQ
+1049 TLRKQ

-1064 EKHYAELLKKKI
+1064 EKHYTELLKKKI
-1076 NEEKIEKEKK
+1076 NEERIEKEKK

-1101 NEELDSLQKQ
+1101 NEELDTLQKQ

>member
-24 NYNVLRANPDD
+24 NYNVQKTNPDD

-41 DKDEYDTAVLQARQQ
+41 DKDEYDMAALQARQQ

-83 MYREAD
+83 CYREAD

-99 ALDIITEECNYIND
+99 ALDIVTEECNYIGD
-113 SGCVINITSNSERVK
+113 SGCVINITSGSERVK

-139 SVNTMLPM
+139 SINVMLPM

-169 ITGWKELPVY
+169 VTGWKELPVY

-259 MEDSMLLYRLERS
+259 MEDSMLVYRLERS

-308 PMTGQI
+308 PLTGQI
-314 DLRKNVLPVWKKTPI
+314 DLRKNI
-329 PLLDGR
+329 
-335 TITIEELA
+335 LA
-343 KEYENGKINYV
+343 
-354 YSIQDNSL
+354 
-362 QIVPGKVVWCGKN
+362 
-375 YTPTTMVKI
+375 
-384 TLDDNSYMVMAP
+384 
-396 EHEIIMRDGTKKRA
+396 
-410 DKVQEGESVMPFYRE
+410 
-425 YNPNSLKRMER
+425 
-436 YEKIY
+436 
-441 NPNSGKYEY
+441 
-450 THRLIAKNIKKENEK
+450 
-465 YNTVHHKDFNKYN
+465 
-478 NCPDNLLWCD
+478 
-488 FHEHHKMHSEVGK
+488 
-501 NNWKDEQ
+501 
-508 KRQNTI
+508 
-514 KKLSE
+514 
-519 STKKRFQEHPMT
+519 
-531 QDVKN
+531 
-536 KISSSLKKTFA
+536 
-547 DPKYREFFQ
+547 
-556 KNGQYLV
+556 
-563 NYNRSEEGRNKTIE
+563 
-577 CNKKRQSYLAMQ
+577 
-589 PYNHSELHKQHD
+589 
-601 EIRRRNKIDFWKNGN
+601 
-616 IEQAKRR
+616 
-623 MTVIFDDYMWNKI
+623 
-636 REAILHKI
+636 
-644 IYNRCSMLEYINTY
+644 
-658 LIEHLLEINTNKRLH
+658 
-673 KLGKISR
+673 
-680 EVLETRIHEIG
+680 
-691 FNTITEYIDS
+691 
-701 IKKNHKIK
+701 
-709 SIEYINGDD
+709 
-718 VYCMTVVGL
+718 
-727 NREEDRHNF
+727 
-736 ALRTFTEND
+736 
-745 EWNDSGCFVSNCN
+745 N

-973 GGVMGGGG
+973 GSVMGGGG

-994 FGEEDMGG
+994 FGEEDIGG

-1016 NAANEDGGGIE
+1016 NAVDEDNGGME
-1027 GGQPEQANEN
+1027 GEQPEQANEN

-1076 NEEKIEKEKK
+1076 NEERIEKEKK
-1086 DNVERI
+1086 ENVEII

>member
-24 NYNVLRANPDD
+24 NYNVQRANPDD

-41 DKDEYDTAVLQARQQ
+41 DKDEYDKAALQARQQ

-83 MYREAD
+83 CYREAD

-99 ALDIITEECNYIND
+99 ALDIVTEECNYIGD
-113 SGCVINITSNSERVK
+113 SGCVINISSGSERVK

-139 SVNTMLPM
+139 SINVMLPM

-169 ITGWKELPVY
+169 VTGWKELPVY

-259 MEDSMLLYRLERS
+259 MEDSMLVYRLERS

-308 PMTGQI
+308 PLTGQI
-314 DLRKNVLPVWKKTPI
+314 DLRKNI
-329 PLLDGR
+329 
-335 TITIEELA
+335 LA
-343 KEYENGKINYV
+343 
-354 YSIQDNSL
+354 
-362 QIVPGKVVWCGKN
+362 
-375 YTPTTMVKI
+375 
-384 TLDDNSYMVMAP
+384 
-396 EHEIIMRDGTKKRA
+396 
-410 DKVQEGESVMPFYRE
+410 
-425 YNPNSLKRMER
+425 
-436 YEKIY
+436 
-441 NPNSGKYEY
+441 
-450 THRLIAKNIKKENEK
+450 
-465 YNTVHHKDFNKYN
+465 
-478 NCPDNLLWCD
+478 
-488 FHEHHKMHSEVGK
+488 
-501 NNWKDEQ
+501 
-508 KRQNTI
+508 
-514 KKLSE
+514 
-519 STKKRFQEHPMT
+519 
-531 QDVKN
+531 
-536 KISSSLKKTFA
+536 
-547 DPKYREFFQ
+547 
-556 KNGQYLV
+556 
-563 NYNRSEEGRNKTIE
+563 
-577 CNKKRQSYLAMQ
+577 
-589 PYNHSELHKQHD
+589 
-601 EIRRRNKIDFWKNGN
+601 
-616 IEQAKRR
+616 
-623 MTVIFDDYMWNKI
+623 
-636 REAILHKI
+636 
-644 IYNRCSMLEYINTY
+644 
-658 LIEHLLEINTNKRLH
+658 
-673 KLGKISR
+673 
-680 EVLETRIHEIG
+680 
-691 FNTITEYIDS
+691 
-701 IKKNHKIK
+701 
-709 SIEYINGDD
+709 
-718 VYCMTVVGL
+718 
-727 NREEDRHNF
+727 
-736 ALRTFTEND
+736 
-745 EWNDSGCFVSNCN
+745 N

-973 GGVMGGGG
+973 GSVMGGGS

-1002 EEMDNGQEG
+1002 EEIDNGQEG

-1016 NAANEDGGGIE
+1016 NAANEDNGGIE

-1049 TLQKQ
+1049 TLRKQ

-1059 DLQRR
+1059 DLQKR

-1076 NEEKIEKEKK
+1076 NEERIEKEKK

>member
-24 NYNVLRANPDD
+24 NYNVQRANPDD

-41 DKDEYDTAVLQARQQ
+41 DKDEYDKAALQARQQ

-83 MYREAD
+83 CYREAD

-99 ALDIITEECNYIND
+99 ALDIVTEECNYIGD
-113 SGCVINITSNSERVK
+113 SGCVINISSSSERVK

-139 SVNTMLPM
+139 SINVMLPM

-169 ITGWKELPVY
+169 VTGWKELPVY

-259 MEDSMLLYRLERS
+259 MEDSMLVYRLERS

-308 PMTGQI
+308 PLTGQI
-314 DLRKNVLPVWKKTPI
+314 DLRKNI
-329 PLLDGR
+329 
-335 TITIEELA
+335 LA
-343 KEYENGKINYV
+343 
-354 YSIQDNSL
+354 
-362 QIVPGKVVWCGKN
+362 
-375 YTPTTMVKI
+375 
-384 TLDDNSYMVMAP
+384 
-396 EHEIIMRDGTKKRA
+396 
-410 DKVQEGESVMPFYRE
+410 
-425 YNPNSLKRMER
+425 
-436 YEKIY
+436 
-441 NPNSGKYEY
+441 
-450 THRLIAKNIKKENEK
+450 
-465 YNTVHHKDFNKYN
+465 
-478 NCPDNLLWCD
+478 
-488 FHEHHKMHSEVGK
+488 
-501 NNWKDEQ
+501 
-508 KRQNTI
+508 
-514 KKLSE
+514 
-519 STKKRFQEHPMT
+519 
-531 QDVKN
+531 
-536 KISSSLKKTFA
+536 
-547 DPKYREFFQ
+547 
-556 KNGQYLV
+556 
-563 NYNRSEEGRNKTIE
+563 
-577 CNKKRQSYLAMQ
+577 
-589 PYNHSELHKQHD
+589 
-601 EIRRRNKIDFWKNGN
+601 
-616 IEQAKRR
+616 
-623 MTVIFDDYMWNKI
+623 
-636 REAILHKI
+636 
-644 IYNRCSMLEYINTY
+644 
-658 LIEHLLEINTNKRLH
+658 
-673 KLGKISR
+673 
-680 EVLETRIHEIG
+680 
-691 FNTITEYIDS
+691 
-701 IKKNHKIK
+701 
-709 SIEYINGDD
+709 
-718 VYCMTVVGL
+718 
-727 NREEDRHNF
+727 
-736 ALRTFTEND
+736 
-745 EWNDSGCFVSNCN
+745 N

-973 GGVMGGGG
+973 GSVMGGGS

-1002 EEMDNGQEG
+1002 EEIDNGQEG

-1016 NAANEDGGGIE
+1016 NAANEDNGSIE

-1049 TLQKQ
+1049 TLRKQ

-1059 DLQRR
+1059 DLQKR

-1076 NEEKIEKEKK
+1076 NEERIEKEKK

>member
-24 NYNVLRANPDD
+24 NYNVQKTNPDD

-41 DKDEYDTAVLQARQQ
+41 DKDEYDMAALQARQQ

-83 MYREAD
+83 CYREAD

-99 ALDIITEECNYIND
+99 ALDIVTEECNYIGD
-113 SGCVINITSNSERVK
+113 SGCVINITSGSERVK

-139 SVNTMLPM
+139 SINVMLPM

-169 ITGWKELPVY
+169 VTGWKELPVY

-259 MEDSMLLYRLERS
+259 MEDSMLVYRLERS

-308 PMTGQI
+308 PLTGQI
-314 DLRKNVLPVWKKTPI
+314 DLRKNI
-329 PLLDGR
+329 
-335 TITIEELA
+335 LA
-343 KEYENGKINYV
+343 
-354 YSIQDNSL
+354 
-362 QIVPGKVVWCGKN
+362 
-375 YTPTTMVKI
+375 
-384 TLDDNSYMVMAP
+384 
-396 EHEIIMRDGTKKRA
+396 
-410 DKVQEGESVMPFYRE
+410 
-425 YNPNSLKRMER
+425 
-436 YEKIY
+436 
-441 NPNSGKYEY
+441 
-450 THRLIAKNIKKENEK
+450 
-465 YNTVHHKDFNKYN
+465 
-478 NCPDNLLWCD
+478 
-488 FHEHHKMHSEVGK
+488 
-501 NNWKDEQ
+501 
-508 KRQNTI
+508 
-514 KKLSE
+514 
-519 STKKRFQEHPMT
+519 
-531 QDVKN
+531 
-536 KISSSLKKTFA
+536 
-547 DPKYREFFQ
+547 
-556 KNGQYLV
+556 
-563 NYNRSEEGRNKTIE
+563 
-577 CNKKRQSYLAMQ
+577 
-589 PYNHSELHKQHD
+589 
-601 EIRRRNKIDFWKNGN
+601 
-616 IEQAKRR
+616 
-623 MTVIFDDYMWNKI
+623 
-636 REAILHKI
+636 
-644 IYNRCSMLEYINTY
+644 
-658 LIEHLLEINTNKRLH
+658 
-673 KLGKISR
+673 
-680 EVLETRIHEIG
+680 
-691 FNTITEYIDS
+691 
-701 IKKNHKIK
+701 
-709 SIEYINGDD
+709 
-718 VYCMTVVGL
+718 
-727 NREEDRHNF
+727 
-736 ALRTFTEND
+736 
-745 EWNDSGCFVSNCN
+745 N

-973 GGVMGGGG
+973 GSVMGGGS

-994 FGEEDMGG
+994 FGEEDIGG

-1016 NAANEDGGGIE
+1016 NAANEDNGGVE
-1027 GGQPEQANEN
+1027 GEQPEQANEN
-1037 LGSRYMKKLLTE
+1037 LGSRYMKTLLTE
-1049 TLQKQ
+1049 TLRKQ

-1064 EKHYAELLKKKI
+1064 EKHYTELLKKKI
-1076 NEEKIEKEKK
+1076 NEERIEKEKK

-1101 NEELDSLQKQ
+1101 NEELNSLQKQ

>member
-24 NYNVLRANPDD
+24 NYNVQRANPDD

-41 DKDEYDTAVLQARQQ
+41 DKDEYDKAALQARQQ

-83 MYREAD
+83 CYREAD

-99 ALDIITEECNYIND
+99 ALDIVTEECNYIGD
-113 SGCVINITSNSERVK
+113 SGCVINISSGSERVK

-139 SVNTMLPM
+139 SINVMLPM

-169 ITGWKELPVY
+169 VTGWKELPVY

-259 MEDSMLLYRLERS
+259 MEDSMLVYRLERS

-308 PMTGQI
+308 PLTGQI
-314 DLRKNVLPVWKKTPI
+314 DLRKNI
-329 PLLDGR
+329 
-335 TITIEELA
+335 LA
-343 KEYENGKINYV
+343 
-354 YSIQDNSL
+354 
-362 QIVPGKVVWCGKN
+362 
-375 YTPTTMVKI
+375 
-384 TLDDNSYMVMAP
+384 
-396 EHEIIMRDGTKKRA
+396 
-410 DKVQEGESVMPFYRE
+410 
-425 YNPNSLKRMER
+425 
-436 YEKIY
+436 
-441 NPNSGKYEY
+441 
-450 THRLIAKNIKKENEK
+450 
-465 YNTVHHKDFNKYN
+465 
-478 NCPDNLLWCD
+478 
-488 FHEHHKMHSEVGK
+488 
-501 NNWKDEQ
+501 
-508 KRQNTI
+508 
-514 KKLSE
+514 
-519 STKKRFQEHPMT
+519 
-531 QDVKN
+531 
-536 KISSSLKKTFA
+536 
-547 DPKYREFFQ
+547 
-556 KNGQYLV
+556 
-563 NYNRSEEGRNKTIE
+563 
-577 CNKKRQSYLAMQ
+577 
-589 PYNHSELHKQHD
+589 
-601 EIRRRNKIDFWKNGN
+601 
-616 IEQAKRR
+616 
-623 MTVIFDDYMWNKI
+623 
-636 REAILHKI
+636 
-644 IYNRCSMLEYINTY
+644 
-658 LIEHLLEINTNKRLH
+658 
-673 KLGKISR
+673 
-680 EVLETRIHEIG
+680 
-691 FNTITEYIDS
+691 
-701 IKKNHKIK
+701 
-709 SIEYINGDD
+709 
-718 VYCMTVVGL
+718 
-727 NREEDRHNF
+727 
-736 ALRTFTEND
+736 
-745 EWNDSGCFVSNCN
+745 N

-973 GGVMGGGG
+973 GSVMGGGS

-1002 EEMDNGQEG
+1002 EEIDNGQEG

-1016 NAANEDGGGIE
+1016 NAANEDNGSIE

-1049 TLQKQ
+1049 TLRKQ

-1076 NEEKIEKEKK
+1076 NEERIEKEKK

>member
-24 NYNVLRANPDD
+24 NYNVQRANPDD

-41 DKDEYDTAVLQARQQ
+41 DKDEYDKAALQARQQ

-83 MYREAD
+83 CYREAD

-99 ALDIITEECNYIND
+99 ALDIVTEECNYIGD
-113 SGCVINITSNSERVK
+113 SGCVINISSGSERVK

-139 SVNTMLPM
+139 SINVMLPM

-169 ITGWKELPVY
+169 VTGWKELPVY

-259 MEDSMLLYRLERS
+259 MEDSMLVYRLERS

-308 PMTGQI
+308 PLTGQI
-314 DLRKNVLPVWKKTPI
+314 DLRKNI
-329 PLLDGR
+329 
-335 TITIEELA
+335 LA
-343 KEYENGKINYV
+343 
-354 YSIQDNSL
+354 
-362 QIVPGKVVWCGKN
+362 
-375 YTPTTMVKI
+375 
-384 TLDDNSYMVMAP
+384 
-396 EHEIIMRDGTKKRA
+396 
-410 DKVQEGESVMPFYRE
+410 
-425 YNPNSLKRMER
+425 
-436 YEKIY
+436 
-441 NPNSGKYEY
+441 
-450 THRLIAKNIKKENEK
+450 
-465 YNTVHHKDFNKYN
+465 
-478 NCPDNLLWCD
+478 
-488 FHEHHKMHSEVGK
+488 
-501 NNWKDEQ
+501 
-508 KRQNTI
+508 
-514 KKLSE
+514 
-519 STKKRFQEHPMT
+519 
-531 QDVKN
+531 
-536 KISSSLKKTFA
+536 
-547 DPKYREFFQ
+547 
-556 KNGQYLV
+556 
-563 NYNRSEEGRNKTIE
+563 
-577 CNKKRQSYLAMQ
+577 
-589 PYNHSELHKQHD
+589 
-601 EIRRRNKIDFWKNGN
+601 
-616 IEQAKRR
+616 
-623 MTVIFDDYMWNKI
+623 
-636 REAILHKI
+636 
-644 IYNRCSMLEYINTY
+644 
-658 LIEHLLEINTNKRLH
+658 
-673 KLGKISR
+673 
-680 EVLETRIHEIG
+680 
-691 FNTITEYIDS
+691 
-701 IKKNHKIK
+701 
-709 SIEYINGDD
+709 
-718 VYCMTVVGL
+718 
-727 NREEDRHNF
+727 
-736 ALRTFTEND
+736 
-745 EWNDSGCFVSNCN
+745 N

-959 GAEYSDTPEEGADD
+959 GAEYGDTPEEGADD
-973 GGVMGGGG
+973 GSVMGGGS

-1002 EEMDNGQEG
+1002 EEIDNGQEG

-1016 NAANEDGGGIE
+1016 NAANEDNGSIE

-1049 TLQKQ
+1049 TLRKQ

-1059 DLQRR
+1059 DLQKR

-1076 NEEKIEKEKK
+1076 NEERIEKEKK

>member
-24 NYNVLRANPDD
+24 NYNVQRANPDD

-41 DKDEYDTAVLQARQQ
+41 DKDEYDKAALQARQQ

-83 MYREAD
+83 CYREAD

-99 ALDIITEECNYIND
+99 ALDIVTEECNYIGD
-113 SGCVINITSNSERVK
+113 SGCVINITSGSERVK

-139 SVNTMLPM
+139 SINVMLPM

-169 ITGWKELPVY
+169 VTGWKELPVY

-259 MEDSMLLYRLERS
+259 MEDSMLVYRLERS

-308 PMTGQI
+308 PLTGQI
-314 DLRKNVLPVWKKTPI
+314 DLRKNI
-329 PLLDGR
+329 
-335 TITIEELA
+335 LA
-343 KEYENGKINYV
+343 
-354 YSIQDNSL
+354 
-362 QIVPGKVVWCGKN
+362 
-375 YTPTTMVKI
+375 
-384 TLDDNSYMVMAP
+384 
-396 EHEIIMRDGTKKRA
+396 
-410 DKVQEGESVMPFYRE
+410 
-425 YNPNSLKRMER
+425 
-436 YEKIY
+436 
-441 NPNSGKYEY
+441 
-450 THRLIAKNIKKENEK
+450 
-465 YNTVHHKDFNKYN
+465 
-478 NCPDNLLWCD
+478 
-488 FHEHHKMHSEVGK
+488 
-501 NNWKDEQ
+501 
-508 KRQNTI
+508 
-514 KKLSE
+514 
-519 STKKRFQEHPMT
+519 
-531 QDVKN
+531 
-536 KISSSLKKTFA
+536 
-547 DPKYREFFQ
+547 
-556 KNGQYLV
+556 
-563 NYNRSEEGRNKTIE
+563 
-577 CNKKRQSYLAMQ
+577 
-589 PYNHSELHKQHD
+589 
-601 EIRRRNKIDFWKNGN
+601 
-616 IEQAKRR
+616 
-623 MTVIFDDYMWNKI
+623 
-636 REAILHKI
+636 
-644 IYNRCSMLEYINTY
+644 
-658 LIEHLLEINTNKRLH
+658 
-673 KLGKISR
+673 
-680 EVLETRIHEIG
+680 
-691 FNTITEYIDS
+691 
-701 IKKNHKIK
+701 
-709 SIEYINGDD
+709 
-718 VYCMTVVGL
+718 
-727 NREEDRHNF
+727 
-736 ALRTFTEND
+736 
-745 EWNDSGCFVSNCN
+745 N

-973 GGVMGGGG
+973 GSVMGGG
-981 SSAGAAIGGGDVD
+981 SSSTGAIGGGDVD

-1002 EEMDNGQEG
+1002 EEIDNGQEG

-1016 NAANEDGGGIE
+1016 NAANEDNESIE

-1049 TLQKQ
+1049 TLRKQ

-1059 DLQRR
+1059 DLQKR

-1076 NEEKIEKEKK
+1076 NEERIEKEKK

>member
-24 NYNVLRANPDD
+24 NYNVQRANPDD

-41 DKDEYDTAVLQARQQ
+41 DKDEYDKAALQARQQ

-83 MYREAD
+83 CYREAD

-99 ALDIITEECNYIND
+99 ALDIVTEECNYIGD
-113 SGCVINITSNSERVK
+113 SGCVINITSGSERVK

-139 SVNTMLPM
+139 SINVMLPM

-169 ITGWKELPVY
+169 VTGWKELPVY

-259 MEDSMLLYRLERS
+259 MEDSMLVYRLERS

-308 PMTGQI
+308 PLTGQI
-314 DLRKNVLPVWKKTPI
+314 DLRKNI
-329 PLLDGR
+329 
-335 TITIEELA
+335 LA
-343 KEYENGKINYV
+343 
-354 YSIQDNSL
+354 
-362 QIVPGKVVWCGKN
+362 
-375 YTPTTMVKI
+375 
-384 TLDDNSYMVMAP
+384 
-396 EHEIIMRDGTKKRA
+396 
-410 DKVQEGESVMPFYRE
+410 
-425 YNPNSLKRMER
+425 
-436 YEKIY
+436 
-441 NPNSGKYEY
+441 
-450 THRLIAKNIKKENEK
+450 
-465 YNTVHHKDFNKYN
+465 
-478 NCPDNLLWCD
+478 
-488 FHEHHKMHSEVGK
+488 
-501 NNWKDEQ
+501 
-508 KRQNTI
+508 
-514 KKLSE
+514 
-519 STKKRFQEHPMT
+519 
-531 QDVKN
+531 
-536 KISSSLKKTFA
+536 
-547 DPKYREFFQ
+547 
-556 KNGQYLV
+556 
-563 NYNRSEEGRNKTIE
+563 
-577 CNKKRQSYLAMQ
+577 
-589 PYNHSELHKQHD
+589 
-601 EIRRRNKIDFWKNGN
+601 
-616 IEQAKRR
+616 
-623 MTVIFDDYMWNKI
+623 
-636 REAILHKI
+636 
-644 IYNRCSMLEYINTY
+644 
-658 LIEHLLEINTNKRLH
+658 
-673 KLGKISR
+673 
-680 EVLETRIHEIG
+680 
-691 FNTITEYIDS
+691 
-701 IKKNHKIK
+701 
-709 SIEYINGDD
+709 
-718 VYCMTVVGL
+718 
-727 NREEDRHNF
+727 
-736 ALRTFTEND
+736 
-745 EWNDSGCFVSNCN
+745 N

-973 GGVMGGGG
+973 GSVMGGGS

-994 FGEEDMGG
+994 FGEEDIGG
-1002 EEMDNGQEG
+1002 EEIMKIMEVWRVNNLNRQMKILEV
-1011 EMDIE
+1011 DI
-1016 NAANEDGGGIE
+1016 
-1027 GGQPEQANEN
+1027 
-1037 LGSRYMKKLLTE
+1037 
-1049 TLQKQ
+1049 
-1054 KKISL
+1054 
-1059 DLQRR
+1059 
-1064 EKHYAELLKKKI
+1064 
-1076 NEEKIEKEKK
+1076 
-1086 DNVERI
+1086 
-1092 PLLNKNFLI
+1092 
-1101 NEELDSLQKQ
+1101 
-1111 LNEFTKKKD
+1111 

>member
-24 NYNVLRANPDD
+24 NYNVQKTNPDD

-41 DKDEYDTAVLQARQQ
+41 DKDEYDMAALQARQQ

-83 MYREAD
+83 CYREAD

-99 ALDIITEECNYIND
+99 ALDIVTEECNYIGD
-113 SGCVINITSNSERVK
+113 SGCVINITSGSERVK

-139 SVNTMLPM
+139 SINVMLPM

-169 ITGWKELPVY
+169 VTGWKELPVY

-259 MEDSMLLYRLERS
+259 MEDSMLVYRLERS

-308 PMTGQI
+308 PLTGQI
-314 DLRKNVLPVWKKTPI
+314 DLRKNI
-329 PLLDGR
+329 
-335 TITIEELA
+335 LA
-343 KEYENGKINYV
+343 
-354 YSIQDNSL
+354 
-362 QIVPGKVVWCGKN
+362 
-375 YTPTTMVKI
+375 
-384 TLDDNSYMVMAP
+384 
-396 EHEIIMRDGTKKRA
+396 
-410 DKVQEGESVMPFYRE
+410 
-425 YNPNSLKRMER
+425 
-436 YEKIY
+436 
-441 NPNSGKYEY
+441 
-450 THRLIAKNIKKENEK
+450 
-465 YNTVHHKDFNKYN
+465 
-478 NCPDNLLWCD
+478 
-488 FHEHHKMHSEVGK
+488 
-501 NNWKDEQ
+501 
-508 KRQNTI
+508 
-514 KKLSE
+514 
-519 STKKRFQEHPMT
+519 
-531 QDVKN
+531 
-536 KISSSLKKTFA
+536 
-547 DPKYREFFQ
+547 
-556 KNGQYLV
+556 
-563 NYNRSEEGRNKTIE
+563 
-577 CNKKRQSYLAMQ
+577 
-589 PYNHSELHKQHD
+589 
-601 EIRRRNKIDFWKNGN
+601 
-616 IEQAKRR
+616 
-623 MTVIFDDYMWNKI
+623 
-636 REAILHKI
+636 
-644 IYNRCSMLEYINTY
+644 
-658 LIEHLLEINTNKRLH
+658 
-673 KLGKISR
+673 
-680 EVLETRIHEIG
+680 
-691 FNTITEYIDS
+691 
-701 IKKNHKIK
+701 
-709 SIEYINGDD
+709 
-718 VYCMTVVGL
+718 
-727 NREEDRHNF
+727 
-736 ALRTFTEND
+736 
-745 EWNDSGCFVSNCN
+745 N

-770 APNPIETLPAAQ
+770 APNPIETLSAAQ

-973 GGVMGGGG
+973 GSVMGGGG

-994 FGEEDMGG
+994 FGEEDIGG

-1016 NAANEDGGGIE
+1016 NAADEDNGGME
-1027 GGQPEQANEN
+1027 GEQPEQANEN

-1049 TLQKQ
+1049 ALQKQ

-1076 NEEKIEKEKK
+1076 NEERIEKEKK
-1086 DNVERI
+1086 ENVEII

>member
-24 NYNVLRANPDD
+24 NYNVQRANPDD

-41 DKDEYDTAVLQARQQ
+41 DKDEYDKAALQARQQ

-83 MYREAD
+83 CYREAD

-99 ALDIITEECNYIND
+99 ALDIVTEECNYIGD
-113 SGCVINITSNSERVK
+113 SGCVINISSGSERVK

-139 SVNTMLPM
+139 SINVMLPM

-169 ITGWKELPVY
+169 VTGWKELPVY

-259 MEDSMLLYRLERS
+259 MEDSMLVYRLERS

-308 PMTGQI
+308 PLTGQI
-314 DLRKNVLPVWKKTPI
+314 DLRKNI
-329 PLLDGR
+329 
-335 TITIEELA
+335 LA
-343 KEYENGKINYV
+343 
-354 YSIQDNSL
+354 
-362 QIVPGKVVWCGKN
+362 
-375 YTPTTMVKI
+375 
-384 TLDDNSYMVMAP
+384 
-396 EHEIIMRDGTKKRA
+396 
-410 DKVQEGESVMPFYRE
+410 
-425 YNPNSLKRMER
+425 
-436 YEKIY
+436 
-441 NPNSGKYEY
+441 
-450 THRLIAKNIKKENEK
+450 
-465 YNTVHHKDFNKYN
+465 
-478 NCPDNLLWCD
+478 
-488 FHEHHKMHSEVGK
+488 
-501 NNWKDEQ
+501 
-508 KRQNTI
+508 
-514 KKLSE
+514 
-519 STKKRFQEHPMT
+519 
-531 QDVKN
+531 
-536 KISSSLKKTFA
+536 
-547 DPKYREFFQ
+547 
-556 KNGQYLV
+556 
-563 NYNRSEEGRNKTIE
+563 
-577 CNKKRQSYLAMQ
+577 
-589 PYNHSELHKQHD
+589 
-601 EIRRRNKIDFWKNGN
+601 
-616 IEQAKRR
+616 
-623 MTVIFDDYMWNKI
+623 
-636 REAILHKI
+636 
-644 IYNRCSMLEYINTY
+644 
-658 LIEHLLEINTNKRLH
+658 
-673 KLGKISR
+673 
-680 EVLETRIHEIG
+680 
-691 FNTITEYIDS
+691 
-701 IKKNHKIK
+701 
-709 SIEYINGDD
+709 
-718 VYCMTVVGL
+718 
-727 NREEDRHNF
+727 
-736 ALRTFTEND
+736 
-745 EWNDSGCFVSNCN
+745 N

-973 GGVMGGGG
+973 GSVMGGGS

-1016 NAANEDGGGIE
+1016 NAANEDNGSIE

-1049 TLQKQ
+1049 TLRKQ

-1059 DLQRR
+1059 DLQKR

-1076 NEEKIEKEKK
+1076 NEERIEKEKK

>member
-24 NYNVLRANPDD
+24 NYNVQKTNPDD

-41 DKDEYDTAVLQARQQ
+41 DKDEYDMAALQARQQ

-83 MYREAD
+83 CYREAD

-99 ALDIITEECNYIND
+99 ALDIVTEECNYIGD
-113 SGCVINITSNSERVK
+113 SGCVINITSGSERVK

-139 SVNTMLPM
+139 SINVMLPM

-169 ITGWKELPVY
+169 VTGWKELPVY

-259 MEDSMLLYRLERS
+259 MEDSMLVYRLERS

-308 PMTGQI
+308 PLTGQI
-314 DLRKNVLPVWKKTPI
+314 DLRKNI
-329 PLLDGR
+329 
-335 TITIEELA
+335 LA
-343 KEYENGKINYV
+343 
-354 YSIQDNSL
+354 
-362 QIVPGKVVWCGKN
+362 
-375 YTPTTMVKI
+375 
-384 TLDDNSYMVMAP
+384 
-396 EHEIIMRDGTKKRA
+396 
-410 DKVQEGESVMPFYRE
+410 
-425 YNPNSLKRMER
+425 
-436 YEKIY
+436 
-441 NPNSGKYEY
+441 
-450 THRLIAKNIKKENEK
+450 
-465 YNTVHHKDFNKYN
+465 
-478 NCPDNLLWCD
+478 
-488 FHEHHKMHSEVGK
+488 
-501 NNWKDEQ
+501 
-508 KRQNTI
+508 
-514 KKLSE
+514 
-519 STKKRFQEHPMT
+519 
-531 QDVKN
+531 
-536 KISSSLKKTFA
+536 
-547 DPKYREFFQ
+547 
-556 KNGQYLV
+556 
-563 NYNRSEEGRNKTIE
+563 
-577 CNKKRQSYLAMQ
+577 
-589 PYNHSELHKQHD
+589 
-601 EIRRRNKIDFWKNGN
+601 
-616 IEQAKRR
+616 
-623 MTVIFDDYMWNKI
+623 
-636 REAILHKI
+636 
-644 IYNRCSMLEYINTY
+644 
-658 LIEHLLEINTNKRLH
+658 
-673 KLGKISR
+673 
-680 EVLETRIHEIG
+680 
-691 FNTITEYIDS
+691 
-701 IKKNHKIK
+701 
-709 SIEYINGDD
+709 
-718 VYCMTVVGL
+718 
-727 NREEDRHNF
+727 
-736 ALRTFTEND
+736 
-745 EWNDSGCFVSNCN
+745 N

-973 GGVMGGGG
+973 GSVMGGGG
-981 SSAGAAIGGGDVD
+981 SPAGAAIGGGDVD
-994 FGEEDMGG
+994 FGEEDIGG

-1016 NAANEDGGGIE
+1016 NAADEDNGGME
-1027 GGQPEQANEN
+1027 GEQPEQANEN

-1076 NEEKIEKEKK
+1076 NEERIEKEKK
-1086 DNVERI
+1086 ENVEII

>member
-18 NGAIVN
+18 NGAIAN
-24 NYNVLRANPDD
+24 NYNVQRANPDD

-41 DKDEYDTAVLQARQQ
+41 DKDEYDTAALQARQQ

-68 DITNRSLASLNEIKL
+68 DVTNRSLASLNEIKL

-99 ALDIITEECNYIND
+99 ALDIVTEECNYIGD
-113 SGCVINITSNSERVK
+113 SGCVINITSGSERVK

-139 SVNTMLPM
+139 SINVMLPM

-169 ITGWKELPVY
+169 VTGWKELPVY

-259 MEDSMLLYRLERS
+259 MEDSMLVYRLERS

-314 DLRKNVLPVWKKTPI
+314 DLRKNI
-329 PLLDGR
+329 
-335 TITIEELA
+335 LA
-343 KEYENGKINYV
+343 
-354 YSIQDNSL
+354 
-362 QIVPGKVVWCGKN
+362 
-375 YTPTTMVKI
+375 
-384 TLDDNSYMVMAP
+384 
-396 EHEIIMRDGTKKRA
+396 
-410 DKVQEGESVMPFYRE
+410 
-425 YNPNSLKRMER
+425 
-436 YEKIY
+436 
-441 NPNSGKYEY
+441 
-450 THRLIAKNIKKENEK
+450 
-465 YNTVHHKDFNKYN
+465 
-478 NCPDNLLWCD
+478 
-488 FHEHHKMHSEVGK
+488 
-501 NNWKDEQ
+501 
-508 KRQNTI
+508 
-514 KKLSE
+514 
-519 STKKRFQEHPMT
+519 
-531 QDVKN
+531 
-536 KISSSLKKTFA
+536 
-547 DPKYREFFQ
+547 
-556 KNGQYLV
+556 
-563 NYNRSEEGRNKTIE
+563 
-577 CNKKRQSYLAMQ
+577 
-589 PYNHSELHKQHD
+589 
-601 EIRRRNKIDFWKNGN
+601 
-616 IEQAKRR
+616 
-623 MTVIFDDYMWNKI
+623 
-636 REAILHKI
+636 
-644 IYNRCSMLEYINTY
+644 
-658 LIEHLLEINTNKRLH
+658 
-673 KLGKISR
+673 
-680 EVLETRIHEIG
+680 
-691 FNTITEYIDS
+691 
-701 IKKNHKIK
+701 
-709 SIEYINGDD
+709 
-718 VYCMTVVGL
+718 
-727 NREEDRHNF
+727 
-736 ALRTFTEND
+736 
-745 EWNDSGCFVSNCN
+745 N
-758 TEDFFIPVRSDD
+758 TEDFFIPVRSADD
-770 APNPIETLPAAQ
+770 PNPIETLPAAQ

-821 LLDVRFSKTVNRIQQ
+821 LMDVRFSKTVNRIQQ

-868 PSSQAEMLE
+868 SSSQAEMLE

-981 SSAGAAIGGGDVD
+981 GSAGAAIGGGDVD

-1011 EMDIE
+1011 EMNIE
-1016 NAANEDGGGIE
+1016 NAANEDNGGIE

-1049 TLQKQ
+1049 TLRKQ

-1076 NEEKIEKEKK
+1076 NEERIEKEKK

-1101 NEELDSLQKQ
+1101 NEELDTLQKQ

>member
-13 SMFSG
+13 SMFSV

-24 NYNVLRANPDD
+24 NYNVQRANPDD

-41 DKDEYDTAVLQARQQ
+41 DKDEYDTAALQARQQ

-113 SGCVINITSNSERVK
+113 SGCVVNITSNSERVK
-128 AILQDLFVNRL
+128 AILQDLIVNRL
-139 SVNTMLPM
+139 SVDTMLPM
-147 ICRCMCKYGNDFLLL
+147 ICRSICKYGNDFLLL

-169 ITGWKELPVY
+169 VTGWKELPVY

-259 MEDSMLLYRLERS
+259 MEDSMLVYRLERS

-308 PMTGQI
+308 PLTGQI

-343 KEYENGKINYV
+343 KEYENGKTNYV

-375 YTPTTMVKI
+375 YTTKQMIKI

-396 EHEIIMRDGTKKRA
+396 EHEIIMRDGTRKRA
-410 DKVQEGESVMPFYRE
+410 DKVCEGESIMPFYRKCDIH
-425 YNPNSLKRMER
+425 SAKRMER

-450 THRLIAKNIKKENEK
+450 THRLIAKNIKKEDEK
-465 YNTVHHKDFNKYN
+465 YNTVHHIDFNKYN

-488 FHEHHKMHSEVGK
+488 YFEHKSMH
-501 NNWKDEQ
+501 
-508 KRQNTI
+508 
-514 KKLSE
+514 
-519 STKKRFQEHPMT
+519 
-531 QDVKN
+531 
-536 KISSSLKKTFA
+536 
-547 DPKYREFFQ
+547 RELNIRR
-556 KNGQYLV
+556 K
-563 NYNRSEEGRNKTIE
+563 
-577 CNKKRQSYLAMQ
+577 SYKAMQ

-601 EIRRRNKIDFWKNGN
+601 EIRRKNKIEFWKNGN
-616 IEQAKRR
+616 VEQAKRR
-623 MTVIFDDYMWNKI
+623 MTVAFDDFMWNKI
-636 REAILHKI
+636 REAILGKI
-644 IYNRCSMLEYINTY
+644 IYNRNTMLEYINTY

-673 KLGKISR
+673 KLNKISR
-680 EVLETRIHEIG
+680 EVLESRIHELG
-691 FNTITEYIDS
+691 FNTITEYIEN

-709 SIEYINGDD
+709 SIEYIDGDD

-727 NREEDRHNF
+727 NGEEDRHNF
-736 ALRTFTEND
+736 ALRTFISND

-758 TEDFFIPVRSDD
+758 LEDFFIPVRSDD

-959 GAEYSDTPEEGADD
+959 GAEYSDTSEEGADD
-973 GGVMGGGG
+973 GSVMGGGG

-1011 EMDIE
+1011 EIAIE
-1016 NAANEDGGGIE
+1016 NAANEDNGGVE
-1027 GGQPEQANEN
+1027 GEQPEQANEN

-1064 EKHYAELLKKKI
+1064 EKYYAELLKKKI
-1076 NEEKIEKEKK
+1076 NEERIEKEKK

-1092 PLLNKNFLI
+1092 PILNKNFLI

>member
-24 NYNVLRANPDD
+24 NYNVQRANPDD

-41 DKDEYDTAVLQARQQ
+41 DKDEYDKAALQARQQ

-83 MYREAD
+83 CYREAD

-99 ALDIITEECNYIND
+99 ALDIVTEECNYIGD
-113 SGCVINITSNSERVK
+113 SGCVINITSGSERVK

-139 SVNTMLPM
+139 SINVMLPM

-169 ITGWKELPVY
+169 VTGWKELPVY

-259 MEDSMLLYRLERS
+259 MEDSMLVYRLERS

-314 DLRKNVLPVWKKTPI
+314 DLRKNI
-329 PLLDGR
+329 
-335 TITIEELA
+335 LA
-343 KEYENGKINYV
+343 
-354 YSIQDNSL
+354 
-362 QIVPGKVVWCGKN
+362 
-375 YTPTTMVKI
+375 
-384 TLDDNSYMVMAP
+384 
-396 EHEIIMRDGTKKRA
+396 
-410 DKVQEGESVMPFYRE
+410 
-425 YNPNSLKRMER
+425 
-436 YEKIY
+436 
-441 NPNSGKYEY
+441 
-450 THRLIAKNIKKENEK
+450 
-465 YNTVHHKDFNKYN
+465 
-478 NCPDNLLWCD
+478 
-488 FHEHHKMHSEVGK
+488 
-501 NNWKDEQ
+501 
-508 KRQNTI
+508 
-514 KKLSE
+514 
-519 STKKRFQEHPMT
+519 
-531 QDVKN
+531 
-536 KISSSLKKTFA
+536 
-547 DPKYREFFQ
+547 
-556 KNGQYLV
+556 
-563 NYNRSEEGRNKTIE
+563 
-577 CNKKRQSYLAMQ
+577 
-589 PYNHSELHKQHD
+589 
-601 EIRRRNKIDFWKNGN
+601 
-616 IEQAKRR
+616 
-623 MTVIFDDYMWNKI
+623 
-636 REAILHKI
+636 
-644 IYNRCSMLEYINTY
+644 
-658 LIEHLLEINTNKRLH
+658 
-673 KLGKISR
+673 
-680 EVLETRIHEIG
+680 
-691 FNTITEYIDS
+691 
-701 IKKNHKIK
+701 
-709 SIEYINGDD
+709 
-718 VYCMTVVGL
+718 
-727 NREEDRHNF
+727 
-736 ALRTFTEND
+736 
-745 EWNDSGCFVSNCN
+745 N
-758 TEDFFIPVRSDD
+758 TEDFFIPVRSADD
-770 APNPIETLPAAQ
+770 PNPIETLPAAQ

-973 GGVMGGGG
+973 GSVMGGGG
-981 SSAGAAIGGGDVD
+981 GSAGAAIGGGDVD
-994 FGEEDMGG
+994 FGEEDLGG

-1016 NAANEDGGGIE
+1016 NAANEDNGGVDGE
-1027 GGQPEQANEN
+1027 QPEQANEN

-1049 TLQKQ
+1049 TLRKQ

-1076 NEEKIEKEKK
+1076 NEESIEKEKK
-1086 DNVERI
+1086 DNLERI

>member
-24 NYNVLRANPDD
+24 NYNVQKTNPDD

-41 DKDEYDTAVLQARQQ
+41 DKDEYDMAALQARQQ

-83 MYREAD
+83 CYREAD

-99 ALDIITEECNYIND
+99 ALDIVTEECNYIGD
-113 SGCVINITSNSERVK
+113 SGCVINITSGSERVK

-139 SVNTMLPM
+139 SIDVMLPM

-169 ITGWKELPVY
+169 VTGWKELPVY

-259 MEDSMLLYRLERS
+259 MEDSMLVYRLERS

-308 PMTGQI
+308 PLTGQI
-314 DLRKNVLPVWKKTPI
+314 DLRKNI
-329 PLLDGR
+329 
-335 TITIEELA
+335 LA
-343 KEYENGKINYV
+343 
-354 YSIQDNSL
+354 
-362 QIVPGKVVWCGKN
+362 
-375 YTPTTMVKI
+375 
-384 TLDDNSYMVMAP
+384 
-396 EHEIIMRDGTKKRA
+396 
-410 DKVQEGESVMPFYRE
+410 
-425 YNPNSLKRMER
+425 
-436 YEKIY
+436 
-441 NPNSGKYEY
+441 
-450 THRLIAKNIKKENEK
+450 
-465 YNTVHHKDFNKYN
+465 
-478 NCPDNLLWCD
+478 
-488 FHEHHKMHSEVGK
+488 
-501 NNWKDEQ
+501 
-508 KRQNTI
+508 
-514 KKLSE
+514 
-519 STKKRFQEHPMT
+519 
-531 QDVKN
+531 
-536 KISSSLKKTFA
+536 
-547 DPKYREFFQ
+547 
-556 KNGQYLV
+556 
-563 NYNRSEEGRNKTIE
+563 
-577 CNKKRQSYLAMQ
+577 
-589 PYNHSELHKQHD
+589 
-601 EIRRRNKIDFWKNGN
+601 
-616 IEQAKRR
+616 
-623 MTVIFDDYMWNKI
+623 
-636 REAILHKI
+636 
-644 IYNRCSMLEYINTY
+644 
-658 LIEHLLEINTNKRLH
+658 
-673 KLGKISR
+673 
-680 EVLETRIHEIG
+680 
-691 FNTITEYIDS
+691 
-701 IKKNHKIK
+701 
-709 SIEYINGDD
+709 
-718 VYCMTVVGL
+718 
-727 NREEDRHNF
+727 
-736 ALRTFTEND
+736 
-745 EWNDSGCFVSNCN
+745 N

-973 GGVMGGGG
+973 GSVMGGGG

-994 FGEEDMGG
+994 FGEEDIGG

-1016 NAANEDGGGIE
+1016 NAVDEDNGGME
-1027 GGQPEQANEN
+1027 GEQPEQANEN

-1076 NEEKIEKEKK
+1076 NEERIEKEKK
-1086 DNVERI
+1086 ENVEII

>member
-24 NYNVLRANPDD
+24 NYNVQRANPDD

-41 DKDEYDTAVLQARQQ
+41 DKDEYDTAALQARQQ

-99 ALDIITEECNYIND
+99 ALDIVTEECNYIGD
-113 SGCVINITSNSERVK
+113 SGCVINITSGSERVK

-139 SVNTMLPM
+139 SINVMLPM

-169 ITGWKELPVY
+169 VTGWKELPVY

-259 MEDSMLLYRLERS
+259 MEDSMLVYRLERS

-308 PMTGQI
+308 PLTGQI
-314 DLRKNVLPVWKKTPI
+314 DLRKNI
-329 PLLDGR
+329 
-335 TITIEELA
+335 LA
-343 KEYENGKINYV
+343 
-354 YSIQDNSL
+354 
-362 QIVPGKVVWCGKN
+362 
-375 YTPTTMVKI
+375 
-384 TLDDNSYMVMAP
+384 
-396 EHEIIMRDGTKKRA
+396 
-410 DKVQEGESVMPFYRE
+410 
-425 YNPNSLKRMER
+425 
-436 YEKIY
+436 
-441 NPNSGKYEY
+441 
-450 THRLIAKNIKKENEK
+450 
-465 YNTVHHKDFNKYN
+465 
-478 NCPDNLLWCD
+478 
-488 FHEHHKMHSEVGK
+488 
-501 NNWKDEQ
+501 
-508 KRQNTI
+508 
-514 KKLSE
+514 
-519 STKKRFQEHPMT
+519 
-531 QDVKN
+531 
-536 KISSSLKKTFA
+536 
-547 DPKYREFFQ
+547 
-556 KNGQYLV
+556 
-563 NYNRSEEGRNKTIE
+563 
-577 CNKKRQSYLAMQ
+577 
-589 PYNHSELHKQHD
+589 
-601 EIRRRNKIDFWKNGN
+601 
-616 IEQAKRR
+616 
-623 MTVIFDDYMWNKI
+623 
-636 REAILHKI
+636 
-644 IYNRCSMLEYINTY
+644 
-658 LIEHLLEINTNKRLH
+658 
-673 KLGKISR
+673 
-680 EVLETRIHEIG
+680 
-691 FNTITEYIDS
+691 
-701 IKKNHKIK
+701 
-709 SIEYINGDD
+709 
-718 VYCMTVVGL
+718 
-727 NREEDRHNF
+727 
-736 ALRTFTEND
+736 
-745 EWNDSGCFVSNCN
+745 N

-959 GAEYSDTPEEGADD
+959 GAEYSDTPEESADD
-973 GGVMGGGG
+973 GSVMGGGS

-1002 EEMDNGQEG
+1002 EEIDNGQEG

-1016 NAANEDGGGIE
+1016 NAANEDNGGIE

-1049 TLQKQ
+1049 TLRKQ

-1059 DLQRR
+1059 DLQKR

-1076 NEEKIEKEKK
+1076 NEERIEKEKK
-1086 DNVERI
+1086 DNIERI

>member
-24 NYNVLRANPDD
+24 NYNVQRANPDD

-41 DKDEYDTAVLQARQQ
+41 DKDEYDTAALQARQQ

-259 MEDSMLLYRLERS
+259 MEDSMLVYRLERS

-314 DLRKNVLPVWKKTPI
+314 DLRKNI
-329 PLLDGR
+329 
-335 TITIEELA
+335 LA
-343 KEYENGKINYV
+343 
-354 YSIQDNSL
+354 
-362 QIVPGKVVWCGKN
+362 
-375 YTPTTMVKI
+375 
-384 TLDDNSYMVMAP
+384 
-396 EHEIIMRDGTKKRA
+396 
-410 DKVQEGESVMPFYRE
+410 
-425 YNPNSLKRMER
+425 
-436 YEKIY
+436 
-441 NPNSGKYEY
+441 
-450 THRLIAKNIKKENEK
+450 
-465 YNTVHHKDFNKYN
+465 
-478 NCPDNLLWCD
+478 
-488 FHEHHKMHSEVGK
+488 
-501 NNWKDEQ
+501 
-508 KRQNTI
+508 
-514 KKLSE
+514 
-519 STKKRFQEHPMT
+519 
-531 QDVKN
+531 
-536 KISSSLKKTFA
+536 
-547 DPKYREFFQ
+547 
-556 KNGQYLV
+556 
-563 NYNRSEEGRNKTIE
+563 
-577 CNKKRQSYLAMQ
+577 
-589 PYNHSELHKQHD
+589 
-601 EIRRRNKIDFWKNGN
+601 
-616 IEQAKRR
+616 
-623 MTVIFDDYMWNKI
+623 
-636 REAILHKI
+636 
-644 IYNRCSMLEYINTY
+644 
-658 LIEHLLEINTNKRLH
+658 
-673 KLGKISR
+673 
-680 EVLETRIHEIG
+680 
-691 FNTITEYIDS
+691 
-701 IKKNHKIK
+701 
-709 SIEYINGDD
+709 
-718 VYCMTVVGL
+718 
-727 NREEDRHNF
+727 
-736 ALRTFTEND
+736 
-745 EWNDSGCFVSNCN
+745 N

-868 PSSQAEMLE
+868 PSSQAELLE

-973 GGVMGGGG
+973 GSVMGGGG
-981 SSAGAAIGGGDVD
+981 SSAGPAIGGGDVD

-1016 NAANEDGGGIE
+1016 NAANEDNGGVE
-1027 GGQPEQANEN
+1027 GEQPAQANEN

-1049 TLQKQ
+1049 TLRKQ

-1064 EKHYAELLKKKI
+1064 EKHYTELLKKKI
-1076 NEEKIEKEKK
+1076 NEERIEKEKK

>member
-18 NGAIVN
+18 NGAIAN
-24 NYNVLRANPDD
+24 NYNVQRANPDD

-41 DKDEYDTAVLQARQQ
+41 DKDEYDTAALQARQQ

-99 ALDIITEECNYIND
+99 ALDIVTEECNYIGD
-113 SGCVINITSNSERVK
+113 SGCVINITSGSERVK

-139 SVNTMLPM
+139 SINVMLPM

-169 ITGWKELPVY
+169 VTGWKELPVY

-259 MEDSMLLYRLERS
+259 MEDSMLVYRLERS

-314 DLRKNVLPVWKKTPI
+314 DLRKNI
-329 PLLDGR
+329 
-335 TITIEELA
+335 LA
-343 KEYENGKINYV
+343 
-354 YSIQDNSL
+354 
-362 QIVPGKVVWCGKN
+362 
-375 YTPTTMVKI
+375 
-384 TLDDNSYMVMAP
+384 
-396 EHEIIMRDGTKKRA
+396 
-410 DKVQEGESVMPFYRE
+410 
-425 YNPNSLKRMER
+425 
-436 YEKIY
+436 
-441 NPNSGKYEY
+441 
-450 THRLIAKNIKKENEK
+450 
-465 YNTVHHKDFNKYN
+465 
-478 NCPDNLLWCD
+478 
-488 FHEHHKMHSEVGK
+488 
-501 NNWKDEQ
+501 
-508 KRQNTI
+508 
-514 KKLSE
+514 
-519 STKKRFQEHPMT
+519 
-531 QDVKN
+531 
-536 KISSSLKKTFA
+536 
-547 DPKYREFFQ
+547 
-556 KNGQYLV
+556 
-563 NYNRSEEGRNKTIE
+563 
-577 CNKKRQSYLAMQ
+577 
-589 PYNHSELHKQHD
+589 
-601 EIRRRNKIDFWKNGN
+601 
-616 IEQAKRR
+616 
-623 MTVIFDDYMWNKI
+623 
-636 REAILHKI
+636 
-644 IYNRCSMLEYINTY
+644 
-658 LIEHLLEINTNKRLH
+658 
-673 KLGKISR
+673 
-680 EVLETRIHEIG
+680 
-691 FNTITEYIDS
+691 
-701 IKKNHKIK
+701 
-709 SIEYINGDD
+709 
-718 VYCMTVVGL
+718 
-727 NREEDRHNF
+727 
-736 ALRTFTEND
+736 
-745 EWNDSGCFVSNCN
+745 N
-758 TEDFFIPVRSDD
+758 TEDFFIPVRSADD
-770 APNPIETLPAAQ
+770 PNPIETLPAAQ

-821 LLDVRFSKTVNRIQQ
+821 LMDVRFSKTVNRIQQ

-868 PSSQAEMLE
+868 SSSQAEMLE

-973 GGVMGGGG
+973 GSVMGGGG
-981 SSAGAAIGGGDVD
+981 GSAGAAIGGGDVD

-1011 EMDIE
+1011 EMNIE
-1016 NAANEDGGGIE
+1016 NAANEDNGGIE

-1049 TLQKQ
+1049 TLRKQ

-1076 NEEKIEKEKK
+1076 NEERIEKEKK

-1101 NEELDSLQKQ
+1101 NEELDTLQKQ

>member
-24 NYNVLRANPDD
+24 NYNVQRANPDD

-41 DKDEYDTAVLQARQQ
+41 DKDEYDKAALQARQQ

-83 MYREAD
+83 CYREAD

-99 ALDIITEECNYIND
+99 ALDIVTEECNYIGD
-113 SGCVINITSNSERVK
+113 SGCVINISSGSERVK

-139 SVNTMLPM
+139 SINVMLPM
-147 ICRCMCKYGNDFLLL
+147 M
-162 NIDDKNG
+162 
-169 ITGWKELPVY
+169 
-179 EIERYENGMENPY
+179 YENGMENPY

-259 MEDSMLLYRLERS
+259 MEDSMLVYRLERS

-308 PMTGQI
+308 PLTGQI
-314 DLRKNVLPVWKKTPI
+314 DLRKNI
-329 PLLDGR
+329 
-335 TITIEELA
+335 LA
-343 KEYENGKINYV
+343 
-354 YSIQDNSL
+354 
-362 QIVPGKVVWCGKN
+362 
-375 YTPTTMVKI
+375 
-384 TLDDNSYMVMAP
+384 
-396 EHEIIMRDGTKKRA
+396 
-410 DKVQEGESVMPFYRE
+410 
-425 YNPNSLKRMER
+425 
-436 YEKIY
+436 
-441 NPNSGKYEY
+441 
-450 THRLIAKNIKKENEK
+450 
-465 YNTVHHKDFNKYN
+465 
-478 NCPDNLLWCD
+478 
-488 FHEHHKMHSEVGK
+488 
-501 NNWKDEQ
+501 
-508 KRQNTI
+508 
-514 KKLSE
+514 
-519 STKKRFQEHPMT
+519 
-531 QDVKN
+531 
-536 KISSSLKKTFA
+536 
-547 DPKYREFFQ
+547 
-556 KNGQYLV
+556 
-563 NYNRSEEGRNKTIE
+563 
-577 CNKKRQSYLAMQ
+577 
-589 PYNHSELHKQHD
+589 
-601 EIRRRNKIDFWKNGN
+601 
-616 IEQAKRR
+616 
-623 MTVIFDDYMWNKI
+623 
-636 REAILHKI
+636 
-644 IYNRCSMLEYINTY
+644 
-658 LIEHLLEINTNKRLH
+658 
-673 KLGKISR
+673 
-680 EVLETRIHEIG
+680 
-691 FNTITEYIDS
+691 
-701 IKKNHKIK
+701 
-709 SIEYINGDD
+709 
-718 VYCMTVVGL
+718 
-727 NREEDRHNF
+727 
-736 ALRTFTEND
+736 
-745 EWNDSGCFVSNCN
+745 N

-973 GGVMGGGG
+973 GSVMGGGS

-1002 EEMDNGQEG
+1002 EESDNGQEG

-1016 NAANEDGGGIE
+1016 NAANEDNGSIE

-1049 TLQKQ
+1049 TLRKQ

-1059 DLQRR
+1059 DLQKR

-1076 NEEKIEKEKK
+1076 NEERIEKEKK